1 MIAFSTDRDTREQ
14 IYTMNADGTNQQN
27 VSNNPGADDQDA
39 AWSPDGLEIA
49 YKSVDAGVS
58 DVYVM
63 NANGASQTN
72 LSSNGTSAH
81 PSWSP
86 DGTVV
91 AFQYNTGVGPEV
103 YVIGRD
109 GTGLTRV
116 TTTETGNEQPAWSP
130 FAPGIPTG
138 GALITVNDAQGQ
150 VGGTTTVSITSSAL
164 DGLGVTAIDLT
175 LSYDPS
181 LLTPTTDAGG
191 ATDAITTGSLIPPEW
206 TLEQNEPAPGQ
217 IRAALAGG
225 FGFEAPVSGA
235 ADNILITIDF
245 TVSPT
250 ATAGDTSSLLLIESK
265 LNETSVPSNVANG
278 TFTAFD
284 LMIGDVTG
292 NGEITAF
299 DGSWVLE
306 YVANALIGET
316 IQFPVETGTP
326 VWADDPLTPEQART
340 VADAENDGSIIAN
353 DTSAIL
359 MRAVLL
365 LDSLPVA
372 PGSITAPAIAAS
384 SYDIRGAASGTRPGA
399 RITVSLDT
407 QGITALH
414 SGEMLFEFDPALL
427 TPVSARLRDTT
438 PYTHRPLV
446 VHKRGEGLFAVVFA
460 SVEALDGRGGLLDV
474 EFEATKN
481 VAHPARGDIRLSRLR
496 LNRDLVE
503 PNFSYGFTI
512 QPYEFRLL
520 ANFPNP
526 FNPETW
532 ITVSTS
538 R

>member
-1 MIAFSTDRDTREQ
+1 MAVVVPSGDLGGTTLAFTSARDGNGEIYAVDFVPGGAGANERRLTNNGALDRHATCLPAASRVVFTSDRADPTNPGDEDDIYTMLPDGTDVIAITSTAGPDSVPAVSPDGTKIAFNSTASGNYDIWVVNLDGTNLRNLTNHAARDLGATWSPDGTMIAFSTDRDTREQ

-175 LSYDPS
+175 LSYDPN

-191 ATDAITTGSLIPPEW
+191 AIDAITTG
-206 TLEQNEPAPGQ
+206 
-217 IRAALAGG
+217 
-225 FGFEAPVSGA
+225 
-235 ADNILITIDF
+235 
-245 TVSPT
+245 
-250 ATAGDTSSLLLIESK
+250 
-265 LNETSVPSNVANG
+265 
-278 TFTAFD
+278 
-284 LMIGDVTG
+284 
-292 NGEITAF
+292 
-299 DGSWVLE
+299 
-306 YVANALIGET
+306 
-316 IQFPVETGTP
+316 
-326 VWADDPLTPEQART
+326 
-340 VADAENDGSIIAN
+340 
-353 DTSAIL
+353 
-359 MRAVLL
+359 
-365 LDSLPVA
+365 
-372 PGSITAPAIAAS
+372 
-384 SYDIRGAASGTRPGA
+384 
-399 RITVSLDT
+399 
-407 QGITALH
+407 
-414 SGEMLFEFDPALL
+414 
-427 TPVSARLRDTT
+427 
-438 PYTHRPLV
+438 
-446 VHKRGEGLFAVVFA
+446 
-460 SVEALDGRGGLLDV
+460 
-474 EFEATKN
+474 
-481 VAHPARGDIRLSRLR
+481 
-496 LNRDLVE
+496 
-503 PNFSYGFTI
+503 
-512 QPYEFRLL
+512 
-520 ANFPNP
+520 
-526 FNPETW
+526 
-532 ITVSTS
+532 
-538 R
+538 